1 MSAAA
6 GTTTRATTR
15 ATTTATTGVRTADG
29 HDVAAALAATTDR
42 DAAARAVRRLER
54 AACAPL
60 GGTDG
65 EPLVVLQRR
74 AARALGRLAPGSG
87 RALDEALAEL
97 RGGVAPVT
105 PGAAGTTTAAR
116 AA

>member
-6 GTTTRATTR
+6 GTTTR

-54 AACAPL
+54 AAGAPL

-65 EPLVVLQRR
+65 ETLVVLQRR
-74 AARALGRLAPGSG
+74 AARALGRLRPGSG
-87 RALDEALAEL
+87 RALDESLAEL
-97 RGGVAPVT
+97 RGATVPAAPAAPVVT
-105 PGAAGTTTAAR
+105 APAAR

>member
-6 GTTTRATTR
+6 GTRTT

-42 DAAARAVRRLER
+42 EAAARAVRRLER

-74 AARALGRLAPGSG
+74 AARALGRLSPGSG

-97 RGGVAPVT
+97 RGEVAPVT
-105 PGAAGTTTAAR
+105 PVAAGTATAAR